1 MAGDDKAKDEKIS
14 VPLSRSA
21 RIFSGIIGFCVVGGG
36 VAAVFIKN
44 NNGGS
49 IALIVC
55 GAAFLLMAFT
65 GYGIQ
70 SLKFGSS
77 ELIMQGVEHARLLK
91 WQGDDEGAEQA
102 VERLIEEPPSSSTPF
117 LTGSAN
123 SVSTVTGRLSA
134 SIVEPSP
141 RNYESSVLTAMR
153 NALGPQ
159 GVVLGDLRQ
168 SPRRFDCLLKV
179 GDFIIG
185 VETRSGVKFRP
196 VAVAQSMEL
205 LMDGAATTINGLLIV
220 VNADSNDKI
229 LPQLQKQLDQHLNSK
244 ALIWAWRLEDYPD
257 DLRRGVDQLVQKLR
271 NSDTPTGEVT
281 P

>member
-1 MAGDDKAKDEKIS
+1 MAGDGNAKNERIS
-14 VPLSRSA
+14 LPLSRSA
-21 RIFSGIIGFCVVGGG
+21 RIFAGIVGLCVVGGG

-91 WQGDDEGAEQA
+91 WQGDDEGAAQA
-102 VERLIEEPPSSSTPF
+102 VENLIEQPPSSPTPL
-117 LTGSAN
+117 LTGSIN

-141 RNYESSVLTAMR
+141 KNYEGFVLEAMR
-153 NALGPQ
+153 SALRPQ
-159 GVVLGDLRQ
+159 GSVLGDLRQ
-168 SPRRFDCLLKV
+168 SSQRFDCLLRID
-179 GDFIIG
+179 DFIIG
-185 VETRSGVKFRP
+185 VETRSGVRFRP
-196 VAVAQSMEL
+196 GAVAQSMQL
-205 LMDGAATTINGLLIV
+205 LIDGAATSINGVLIV
-220 VNADSNDKI
+220 VNADPNDSM
-229 LPQLQKQLDQHLNSK
+229 LPQLQKQLDRLLK
-244 ALIWAWRLEDYPD
+244 CTALIWAWRLEDTPD
-257 DLRRGVDQLVQKLR
+257 DLKRGVDQLIQKFKQ
-271 NSDTPTGEVT
+271 SDTPTG
-281 P
+281 